1 MFSSVMVLDLVVAL
15 LLGSMIIFAAVI
27 APSVFKLLEAEQAGI
42 FLRGLFPRFYL
53 WGAVMSVL
61 ALLLS
66 LWTSPAN
73 ILLVAIVLLGFVYSR
88 QFLTKRINAARDR
101 WLASDAANDKIAF
114 DRLHK
119 QSVMINL
126 IQMFLLL
133 VIIVFYFFRHTQ
145 DY

>member
-15 LLGSMIIFAAVI
+15 LLGSMIFFAAVI

-133 VIIVFYFFRHTQ
+133 VIIVF
-145 DY
+145 

>member
-15 LLGSMIIFAAVI
+15 LLGSMIFFAAVI

-53 WGAVMSVL
+53 WGAVMSLL

-101 WLASDAANDKIAF
+101 WLASDAANDKISF

-119 QSVMINL
+119 QSVMINI

-133 VIIVFYFFRHTQ
+133 VIIVF
-145 DY
+145 

>member
-1 MFSSVMVLDLVVAL
+1 
-15 LLGSMIIFAAVI
+15 
-27 APSVFKLLEAEQAGI
+27 
-42 FLRGLFPRFYL
+42 
-53 WGAVMSVL
+53 MSVL

-133 VIIVFYFFRHTQ
+133 VIIVF
-145 DY
+145 